1 MGETRSEANFQPIQT
16 LGFED
21 RSPREAGP
29 KSQIF
34 KTFTKSPN
42 SKFSTIKYTTYNPNN
57 LANQRSEFP
66 AEEAATH
73 RTSFDESEV
82 YREGYLKLKE
92 KFKR

>member
-1 MGETRSEANFQPIQT
+1 LQGLVS
-16 LGFED
+16 D
-21 RSPREAGP
+21 DKSPRDAGP

-57 LANQRSEFP
+57 QPNQRSEFP

-73 RTSFDESEV
+73 RTSFD
-82 YREGYLKLKE
+82 
-92 KFKR
+92 